1 MSDILE
7 EELSASFVQ
16 PHKSFKGEQIAE
28 YTEGSRL
35 LMLQCKDKND
45 SSIYF
50 IWSFL
55 YLHLLLHKNKR
66 EAIKLAWDKDAFRE
80 RVLDWVVDKTEE
92 DREIAT
98 NIVSKIIEEA
108 GRARVAVV
116 QSGFEGQ
123 ASGNE

>member
-66 EAIKLAWDKDAFRE
+66 EAIKLAWDKDTFRE

-98 NIVSKIIEEA
+98 NIVSKIIGEA
-108 GRARVAVV
+108 GRARVSVV

>member
-1 MSDILE
+1 MSEILD

-16 PHKSFKGEQIAE
+16 PHKTFKGEQIAE
-28 YTEGSRL
+28 YSEGSRL

-45 SSIYF
+45 SSVYF
-50 IWSFL
+50 VWAFL
-55 YLHLLLHKNKR
+55 YLHLLIHKNRR

-80 RVLDWVVDKTEE
+80 RVLDWVADKTDE
-92 DREIAT
+92 DRDIAT

-108 GRARVAVV
+108 SKARVSIV

>member
-7 EELSASFVQ
+7 EELNASFVQ

-45 SSIYF
+45 SSVYF
-50 IWSFL
+50 VWSFL

-80 RVLDWVVDKTEE
+80 RVLDWVADKTDE
-92 DREIAT
+92 DRDIAT
-98 NIVSKIIEEA
+98 NIVSTIIEDA
-108 GRARVAVV
+108 GKARVSIV
-116 QSGFEGQ
+116 QSGIEGQ

>member
-1 MSDILE
+1 MSDILD
-7 EELSASFVQ
+7 EELNASFVQ
-16 PHKSFKGEQIAE
+16 PNKSFKGEQIAE

-45 SSIYF
+45 SSVYF
-50 IWSFL
+50 VWSFL

-80 RVLDWVVDKTEE
+80 RVLDWVADKTDE
-92 DREIAT
+92 DRDIAT
-98 NIVSKIIEEA
+98 NIVSTIIEDA
-108 GRARVAVV
+108 GKARVSIV
-116 QSGFEGQ
+116 QSEIEGQ

>member
-1 MSDILE
+1 MSDILD

-45 SSIYF
+45 SSVYF
-50 IWSFL
+50 VWAFL
-55 YLHLLLHKNKR
+55 YLHLLIHKNKR

-80 RVLDWVVDKTEE
+80 RVLDWVADKTDE
-92 DREIAT
+92 DRDNAT

-108 GRARVAVV
+108 GKSRVSAV

>member
-1 MSDILE
+1 MSEILD

-45 SSIYF
+45 SSVYF
-50 IWSFL
+50 VWAFL
-55 YLHLLLHKNKR
+55 YLHLLIHKNKR

-80 RVLDWVVDKTEE
+80 RVLDWVVDKTDE
-92 DREIAT
+92 DRDNAT
-98 NIVSKIIEEA
+98 NIVSTIIEEA
-108 GRARVAVV
+108 GKARVAVV
-116 QSGFEGQ
+116 RSGFEGQ

>member
-16 PHKSFKGEQIAE
+16 PHKSFRGEQIAE

-35 LMLQCKDKND
+35 LMLQCKDRND
-45 SSIYF
+45 SSVYF

-55 YLHLLLHKNKR
+55 YLHLLIHKNKR

-80 RVLDWVVDKTEE
+80 RVLDWVIDKTDE
-92 DREIAT
+92 DRETAT
-98 NIVSKIIEEA
+98 NIVSTIIEEA
-108 GRARVAVV
+108 SKARVSIV
-116 QSGFEGQ
+116 QSVLQGQ
-123 ASGNE
+123 TSGNE

>member
-16 PHKSFKGEQIAE
+16 PNKSFKGEQIAE

-92 DREIAT
+92 DRDIAT

-108 GRARVAVV
+108 GKARVSVV

>member
-1 MSDILE
+1 MSDILD

-45 SSIYF
+45 SSFYF
-50 IWSFL
+50 IWAFL
-55 YLHLLLHKNKR
+55 YLHLLIHKNKR

-80 RVLDWVVDKTEE
+80 RVLDWVVDKTDE
-92 DREIAT
+92 DRDIAT

-108 GRARVAVV
+108 GKSRVSVV
-116 QSGFEGQ
+116 QSGLEGQ

>member
-80 RVLDWVVDKTEE
+80 RVLDWVVDKKEE

-108 GRARVAVV
+108 GKARVSVV

>member
-66 EAIKLAWDKDAFRE
+66 EAIKLAWDKDTFRE

-108 GRARVAVV
+108 GKARVSVV
-116 QSGFEGQ
+116 RSGFEGQ

>member
-1 MSDILE
+1 MSDILD

-16 PHKSFKGEQIAE
+16 PHKSFNGEQIAE

-45 SSIYF
+45 SPVYF

-92 DREIAT
+92 DRDNAT

-108 GRARVAVV
+108 GKARVSIV
-116 QSGFEGQ
+116 QSRLEGQ
-123 ASGNE
+123 DSGNE

>member
-1 MSDILE
+1 MSEILD

-16 PHKSFKGEQIAE
+16 PHKTFKGEQIAE
-28 YTEGSRL
+28 YSEGSRL

-45 SSIYF
+45 SSVYF
-50 IWSFL
+50 VWAFL
-55 YLHLLLHKNKR
+55 YLHLLIHKNKR

-80 RVLDWVVDKTEE
+80 RVLDWVADKTDE
-92 DREIAT
+92 DRDIAT

-108 GRARVAVV
+108 SKARVSIV

>member
-50 IWSFL
+50 IGSFL

>member
-1 MSDILE
+1 MSDILD

-16 PHKSFKGEQIAE
+16 PYKSFNGEQIAE

-45 SSIYF
+45 SPIYF

-66 EAIKLAWDKDAFRE
+66 EAINLAWDKDAFRE

-92 DREIAT
+92 DRDNST

-108 GRARVAVV
+108 GKARVSIV
-116 QSGFEGQ
+116 QSRLEGQ
-123 ASGNE
+123 DSGNE

>member
-1 MSDILE
+1 MSDILD

-45 SSIYF
+45 SSVYF
-50 IWSFL
+50 VWAFL
-55 YLHLLLHKNKR
+55 YLHLLIHKNKR

-80 RVLDWVVDKTEE
+80 RVLDWVVDKTDE
-92 DREIAT
+92 DRDNAT
-98 NIVSKIIEEA
+98 NIVSIIIEEA
-108 GRARVAVV
+108 GKARVAVV
-116 QSGFEGQ
+116 RSGFEGQ

>member
-55 YLHLLLHKNKR
+55 YLHLLIHKNKR

-80 RVLDWVVDKTEE
+80 RVLDWVVEKTEE

-108 GRARVAVV
+108 GKARVSVV
-116 QSGFEGQ
+116 RSGFEGQ

>member
-80 RVLDWVVDKTEE
+80 RGLDWVVDKTEE

-108 GRARVAVV
+108 GKARVSVV